1 MTKKD
6 AALETRNKYNQR
18 GGSWR
23 EMNTKV
29 NPLPP
34 YHPTPSAD
42 ENTAAAALPFLQ
54 VQTEEYIHSAG
65 QRTFIYLE
73 TRPLV
78 YWIITKKK
86 RNIQESVFCCNQQG
100 RVCVRWMRA
109 AAAALLLPF
118 TFHRRFRWTMPIR
131 TFSNNTFKRK
141 FI

>member
-1 MTKKD
+1 MDELILQKEPTIILNRLIFCLFRITSAKIKSEMTKKD

-18 GGSWR
+18 GGSRR

-42 ENTAAAALPFLQ
+42 ENTAAAAALPFLQ

-78 YWIITKKK
+78 YWIITEKKEIYK
-86 RNIQESVFCCNQQG
+86 SRCFVATNKV
-100 RVCVRWMRA
+100 VCV
-109 AAAALLLPF
+109 
-118 TFHRRFRWTMPIR
+118 
-131 TFSNNTFKRK
+131 
-141 FI
+141 